1 MPSNVFNLDPNLL
14 EESPVKY
21 LFLYHHKGKDLVT
34 TTENLEESNYE
45 IEMYHQRRY
54 ISAVHACFRL
64 LDLEQP
70 SVKQLPLHLPHS
82 VFSHGHLYVGFSRWI
97 PNSTPE
103 AAKSARRSW
112 FALSD
117 YFGPN
122 SALLTVAPDDIQR
135 E

>member
-1 MPSNVFNLDPNLL
+1 MPPNVE

-21 LFLYHHKGKDLVT
+21 LFLYHHKGEDLVTT

-82 VFSHGHLYVGFSRWI
+82 VFSHGHLYIGFSRWMYWG
-97 PNSTPE
+97 T
-103 AAKSARRSW
+103 KSARRSW

-117 YFGPN
+117 YFGLN